1 MQISNHLQEILNGL
15 PSSPGVYQHL
25 DETGEIIYVGKAK
38 NLKRRVTSY
47 FRKDQQS
54 RKTLHLVENI
64 ADIKYIV
71 VESEQDAF
79 LLENNLIKKYQP
91 KYNILLKDGKSYP
104 SICITREEYPRVFKT
119 RKIIPSLGDYYG
131 PFTFGNTVDLV
142 LELIHQLY
150 PIRTC
155 TLSLNDKNI
164 AEGKYKVCLKYHI
177 HKCCGIC
184 EGFATKEQYEKY
196 IDEIRKIIQG
206 DAHEIS
212 KRIFDEMKQ
221 CAEQLQ
227 FEKAQQLK
235 EKFEL
240 IERFKSKTIITNTS
254 LQDTDV
260 FGYVEEDNSI
270 VVSML
275 KIHKGSIVQGKTIEY
290 KTITDIEEKE
300 ETLGRAIEELRTQM
314 HSKSKNIIVPF
325 LPDYMDASVTYSV
338 PQRGDNK
345 KILLLA
351 MQNAQQYITDRHR
364 GQDKL
369 NPYQR
374 HIRIL
379 TKLQNL
385 LHLSALPATIECFDN
400 SNIQGAEPVAGC
412 VVFQMGKPLKSA
424 YKKFAIKYADGNDD
438 YAQMREVVYRKYHRV
453 IEENADLPDLIIAD
467 GGIGQMHAIA
477 EALQQLHLQ
486 IPVAG
491 LSKDQKHRTS
501 TLLYGFPPKEI
512 DLKPTDELFLFLTRI
527 QDEVHRFAITYHRK
541 KRSKQQTR
549 SELDEIPGIGE
560 KTKTTLLMH
569 FKSTKR
575 IKEAPLEEIS
585 KIIGIHRASIIYRYF
600 HNDLSL

>member
-1 MQISNHLQEILNGL
+1 MPISNHLQEILNGL

-47 FRKDQQS
+47 FQKDHQS

-119 RKIIPSLGDYYG
+119 RRIIPSLGDYYG

-184 EGFATKEQYEKY
+184 EGYATKEQYENY
-196 IDEIRKIIQG
+196 ITEIRKIIQG

-221 CAEQLQ
+221 CAEQMQ
-227 FEKAQQLK
+227 FEKAQKLK
-235 EKFEL
+235 EQFEL

-254 LQDTDV
+254 IQDTDV

-270 VVSML
+270 IVSML
-275 KIHKGSIVQGKTIEY
+275 KIHKGSIVQGKTVEY

-300 ETLGRAIEELRTQM
+300 ETLGRAIEELRTQIQ
-314 HSKSKNIIVPF
+314 SKSRNIIVPF
-325 LPDYMDASVTYSV
+325 LPDYMEESVTYTV

-351 MQNAQQYITDRHR
+351 MQNAQQYITDRR
-364 GQDKL
+364 RQQDKL
-369 NPYQR
+369 NPDQR

-385 LHLSALPATIECFDN
+385 LHLSSLPATIECFDN

-412 VVFQMGKPLKSA
+412 VVFRMGKPLKSA

-453 IEENADLPDLIIAD
+453 MEENGNLPDLIIAD
-467 GGIGQMHAIA
+467 GGVGQMHAISD
-477 EALQQLHLQ
+477 ALQQLRLQ

-527 QDEVHRFAITYHRK
+527 QDEVHRFAITYHRQ

-549 SELDEIPGIGE
+549 SELDEITGIGE
-560 KTKTTLLMH
+560 KTKITLLTC

-575 IKEAPLEEIS
+575 IKEATFEEIEQ
-585 KIIGIHRASIIYRYF
+585 IIGTHRASIIYRHF